1 MASAAG
7 REPALARIVQVV
19 LWMAG
24 TLLSFSAVAIAIRS
38 LAGAFSVFE
47 ILAARSLVGLVILLV
62 LGIAHAPLRRSISLR
77 RIGLHVARNTIH
89 FAGQY
94 LWALGVTLLPLATV
108 FALEFTMPAFT
119 VLLAALAL
127 GERLTPSRLGVVVFG
142 LIGTL
147 VIVRPGLETFRPM
160 AVLVIVA
167 AFAFAVSLI
176 LLKRLTTT
184 ETGYAIVFFMNL
196 IQLPLALAG
205 SDPLFLL
212 RIDAVGLVA
221 VLALGFFG
229 LAAHY
234 CIAKAFAVGDAS
246 LVVPLDFLRLP
257 LIAVVGWALY
267 GETLDPFVFVGSAL
281 IIAGIVWNLHA
292 EARAARRAE

>member
-89 FAGQY
+89 FVGQY

-229 LAAHY
+229 LSAHY

>member
-7 REPALARIVQVV
+7 REPAFARIVQ
-19 LWMAG
+19 
-24 TLLSFSAVAIAIRS
+24 
-38 LAGAFSVFE
+38 
-47 ILAARSLVGLVILLV
+47 AARSLVGLVILLV
-62 LGIAHAPLRRSISLR
+62 LGIAHAPLRRSVSLR

-89 FAGQY
+89 FVGQY
-94 LWALGVTLLPLATV
+94 LWALAVTLLPLATV

-119 VLLAALAL
+119 VLLAALVL
-127 GERLTPSRLGVVVFG
+127 GERLSLSRLGVVVFG
-142 LIGTL
+142 LVGTL

-160 AVLVIVA
+160 ALLVIVA

-184 ETGYAIVFFMNL
+184 ETGYTIVFFMNL

-205 SDPLFLL
+205 SDPFFLL
-212 RIDAVGLVA
+212 RVDAAGLVA

-229 LAAHY
+229 LSAHY

-267 GETLDPFVFVGSAL
+267 GEKLDPFVFVGSAL
-281 IIAGIVWNLHA
+281 IIAGILWNLHA
-292 EARAARRAE
+292 EARAAGRAE

>member
-7 REPALARIVQVV
+7 PEPAFARIVQVV

-47 ILAARSLVGLVILLV
+47 ILAARSLVGLVILLI
-62 LGIAHAPLRRSISLR
+62 LGLAHAPLRRSISLR

-89 FAGQY
+89 FVGQY

-119 VLLAALAL
+119 VLLAALVL
-127 GERLTPSRLGVVVFG
+127 GERLSPSRLGVVVFG

-196 IQLPLALAG
+196 IQLALALAG

-212 RIDAVGLVA
+212 RIDSAGLAA

-229 LAAHY
+229 LSAHY
-234 CIAKAFAVGDAS
+234 CIAKAFSVGDAS

-267 GETLDPFVFVGSAL
+267 GEKLDPFVFVGSAL

-292 EARAARRAE
+292 EARAAGRAE

>member
-119 VLLAALAL
+119 VLLAALVL

-212 RIDAVGLVA
+212 RIDAAGLVA

-229 LAAHY
+229 LSAHY

>member
-1 MASAAG
+1 VAAAAG

-77 RIGLHVARNTIH
+77 RTGLHVARNTIH

-212 RIDAVGLVA
+212 RIDAAGLAA

-229 LAAHY
+229 LSAHY

-267 GETLDPFVFVGSAL
+267 GEKLDPFVFVGSAL

-292 EARAARRAE
+292 EARAAGRAE

>member
-1 MASAAG
+1 MASEG
-7 REPALARIVQVV
+7 RQTAVARIVQVV
-19 LWMAG
+19 LWMTG

-38 LAGAFSVFE
+38 LAGALSVFE
-47 ILAARSLVGLVILLV
+47 ILAVRSFVGLVILLA
-62 LGIAHAPLRRSISLR
+62 LGIARAPLRRSLSLR
-77 RIGLHVARNTIH
+77 RIGLHVARNSIH
-89 FAGQY
+89 FVGQY

-127 GERLTPSRLGVVVFG
+127 GERLRPSRLGVVVFG

-147 VIVRPGLETFRPM
+147 VIVRPGLETFRPT
-160 AVLVIVA
+160 ALLVIVA
-167 AFAFAVSLI
+167 AFTFAVSLI

-184 ETGYAIVFFMNL
+184 ETSFAIVFFMNL

-205 SDPLFLL
+205 SDPFFLL
-212 RIDAVGLVA
+212 RIEGSGLLA

-229 LAAHY
+229 LSAHY
-234 CIAKAFAVGDAS
+234 CLAKAFAVGDAS

-257 LIAVVGWALY
+257 LIAMVGWSLY
-267 GETLDPFVFVGSAL
+267 GERLDPFTFAGSAL
-281 IIAGIVWNLHA
+281 IVAGILWNLHA
-292 EARAARRAE
+292 EARAAGRSE